1 MFSHVLCVFILVFL
15 FFFFFTLRANKYER
29 GDFKSPQM
37 SLKVGVVNFYS
48 TVRGG

>member
-1 MFSHVLCVFILVFL
+1 MVSHVLRVFILVA
-15 FFFFFTLRANKYER
+15 FFFTLRANKYER

-37 SLKVGVVNFYS
+37 SLKVGVANFYS

>member
-1 MFSHVLCVFILVFL
+1 MVSMYYVFLFL
-15 FFFFFTLRANKYER
+15 FFFFLTLRANKYER

-37 SLKVGVVNFYS
+37 SLKVGVANFYS

>member
-1 MFSHVLCVFILVFL
+1 MVSHVLCVFILVF

-37 SLKVGVVNFYS
+37 SLKVGVANLYS
-48 TVRGG
+48 TVRVG

>member
-1 MFSHVLCVFILVFL
+1 MVSHVLCVFILV
-15 FFFFFTLRANKYER
+15 FFFFTLRANKYER

-37 SLKVGVVNFYS
+37 SLKVGVANFYS

>member
-1 MFSHVLCVFILVFL
+1 MVSMYHVFL
-15 FFFFFTLRANKYER
+15 FLFFFFFFTLRANKYER

-37 SLKVGVVNFYS
+37 SLKVGVANFYN